1 MKKSVISEIVMF
13 VCLLLLGISLVI
25 WADKVTTIASIILG
39 IIAILYGVIACVNY
53 FKNQDKLMNDRL
65 TFIYGIVIMVIGF
78 VLIFKVGFLKEL
90 ISFIIGIYIIFT
102 SCIKLHES
110 ITIGKSLNVKL
121 KGATIL
127 AIIGIIIGILCIV
140 GKFLIPDMIVMYI
153 GILLI
158 IYSVISIVQLML
170 LNKK

>member
-1 MKKSVISEIVMF
+1 MKKSIISEIIMF
-13 VCLLLLGISLVI
+13 MCLLLLGISLFI

-39 IIAILYGVIACVNY
+39 IIAILYGVVACVNY

-65 TFIYGIVIMVIGF
+65 VFIYGIVIMVIGF

-102 SCIKLHES
+102 SGIKLHES
-110 ITIGKSLNVKL
+110 ITVGKKLNVKL

-127 AIIGIIIGILCIV
+127 SVVGIIIGILCIA
-140 GKFLIPDMIVMYI
+140 GKFLIPDMIVKYI

-158 IYSVISIVQLML
+158 IYSIVSIIQLIF

>member
-1 MKKSVISEIVMF
+1 MF
-13 VCLLLLGISLVI
+13 ICLLLLGVSLVI

-39 IIAILYGVIACVNY
+39 IVAILYGVIACVNY
-53 FKNQDKLMNDRL
+53 FRNQDKLMNDRL

-78 VLIFKVGFLKEL
+78 VLIFKVEFLKEL

-110 ITIGKSLNVKL
+110 ITIGKKINVKL

-127 AIIGIIIGILCIV
+127 AIVGIIIGILCIA
-140 GKFLIPDMIVMYI
+140 GKFLIPDMVVKYI
-153 GILLI
+153 GILLV
-158 IYSVISIVQLML
+158 IYSVISIVQLVL